1 MLYYVPDS
9 RNYYEGFRD
18 GKEVRQPKKKKWLEK
33 FKRLYDQ
40 MIKKLERKKR

>member
-18 GKEVRQPKKKKWLEK
+18 EKEVRQPKKKK
-33 FKRLYDQ
+33 
-40 MIKKLERKKR
+40 IAKKI